1 MSTQVTNA
9 DQIAFWN
16 AKAGSKWVEY
26 QTQLDRQI
34 GGLGD
39 AMLRAAELGAGHRV
53 LDVGCG
59 CGATALQAAEHV
71 GASGTVTGVDVSAPM
86 LARARARARA
96 SQGGLSQVNFVEAD
110 VQADALGAALYDRVI
125 SRFGVMFFTDP
136 VAAFRNIRAAMAPAG
151 RLAFVCWR
159 GADENPWMSEP
170 VNAAARH
177 VALPPAPPADAP
189 GPMAFADPERVR
201 RILDA
206 AGLSRIDIQKHD
218 APCVIGGG
226 GDLDSCVDFL
236 FNVGPLSRALMSA
249 DFNEQSKAAIR
260 ASVCDVLRPY
270 LTPTGVVMPCAVWIV
285 TANNA

>member
-1 MSTQVTNA
+1 MSDQATNA

-26 QTQLDRQI
+26 QMQLDRQI
-34 GGLGD
+34 GVLGD
-39 AMLRAAELGAGHRV
+39 AMLRAAGLGAGHRV

-59 CGATALQAAEHV
+59 CGATALQAAAMV
-71 GASGTVTGVDVSAPM
+71 GTSGTVTGVDVSAPM
-86 LARARARARA
+86 LARARAR
-96 SQGGLSQVNFVEAD
+96 QGGLSQVQFVEAD

-136 VAAFRNIRAAMAPAG
+136 VAAFRNVRAAMAPAG

-170 VNAAARH
+170 VKVAAQH
-177 VALPPAPPADAP
+177 VELPPAPPADAP
-189 GPMAFADPERVR
+189 GPMSFADPERVR
-201 RILDA
+201 RILNA
-206 AGLSRIDIQKHD
+206 ASLAAIEIVKHD

-226 GDLDSCVDFL
+226 GDLDTCVDFL

-285 TANNA
+285 TASNA

>member
-1 MSTQVTNA
+1 MSTQATNA

-34 GGLGD
+34 GVLGD
-39 AMLRAAELGAGHRV
+39 AMLRAAGPGAGHRV

-59 CGATALQAAEHV
+59 CGATALQAAAIV

-86 LARARARARA
+86 LERACARAGQA
-96 SQGGLSQVNFVEAD
+96 GLSQVSFREAD
-110 VQADALGAALYDRVI
+110 AQTDSLGTALYDRVI

-136 VAAFRNIRAAMAPAG
+136 VAAFRNIRAAMAPSA

-170 VNAAARH
+170 VMAAARH
-177 VALPPAPPADAP
+177 VALPPAAPADTP

-206 AGLSRIDIQKHD
+206 AGLSGVEIHQHD

-226 GDLDSCVDFL
+226 GDLDTCVDFL

-260 ASVCDVLRPY
+260 ASVCDVLKPY
-270 LTPTGVVMPCAVWIV
+270 LTSAGVVMPCAVWIV
-285 TANNA
+285 TASNA

>member
-1 MSTQVTNA
+1 MSAQATNA

-26 QTQLDRQI
+26 QAQLDQQI
-34 GGLGD
+34 GVLGD
-39 AMLRAAELGAGHRV
+39 AMLGAAGLGTGHRV
-53 LDVGCG
+53 LDIGCG
-59 CGATALQAAEHV
+59 CGATALQAAAMT

-86 LARARARARA
+86 LERARARARQA
-96 SQGGLSQVNFVEAD
+96 GLSQVSFM
-110 VQADALGAALYDRVI
+110 QADAQADSLGAVLYDRVI

-136 VAAFRNIRAAMAPAG
+136 VAAFRNIRAVMAPGG

-170 VNAAARH
+170 VKAAARH

-189 GPMAFADPERVR
+189 GPMAFADPARVR
-201 RILDA
+201 RILDE
-206 AGLSRIDIQKHD
+206 AGLSGIDIQKHD

-226 GDLDSCVDFL
+226 GDLDACVDFL

-249 DFNEQSKAAIR
+249 DFNEQNKAAIR
-260 ASVCDVLRPY
+260 ASVCDVLKPY
-270 LTPTGVVMPCAVWIV
+270 LTSAGVVMPCAVWIV
-285 TANNA
+285 TASNA

>member
-1 MSTQVTNA
+1 MSDQPTNE

-16 AKAGSKWVEY
+16 AKAGNKWVEY
-26 QTQLDRQI
+26 QEQLDRQI

-39 AMLRAAELGAGHRV
+39 AMLGTSGLGTGHRV
-53 LDVGCG
+53 LDIGCG
-59 CGATALQAAEHV
+59 CGATSLQAATMV
-71 GASGTVTGVDVSAPM
+71 GASGAVTGVDVSAPM
-86 LARARARARA
+86 LERARARAR
-96 SQGGLSQVNFVEAD
+96 QGSLSQVSFLEAD
-110 VQADALGAALYDRVI
+110 VQAASLGTALYDRVI
-125 SRFGVMFFTDP
+125 SRFGVMFFIDP
-136 VAAFRNIRAAMAPAG
+136 VTAFRNVRAAMVPGG

-159 GADENPWMSEP
+159 GTDENPWMGEP
-170 VNAAARH
+170 LNAAARH
-177 VALPPAPPADAP
+177 VELPPASPADTP

-201 RILDA
+201 RILNA
-206 AGLSRIDIQKHD
+206 AGLSAVEILKHD

-226 GDLDSCVDFL
+226 GDLDTCVDFL

-285 TANNA
+285 TASNA

>member
-1 MSTQVTNA
+1 MSTSATNA

-26 QTQLDRQI
+26 QAQLDLQI
-34 GGLGD
+34 GVLGD
-39 AMLRAAELGAGHRV
+39 AMLSAAELGAGQRV
-53 LDVGCG
+53 LDIGCG
-59 CGATALQAAEHV
+59 CGATALQAAAMV

-86 LARARARARA
+86 LERARARARQA
-96 SQGGLSQVNFVEAD
+96 GAGRVSFLEAD
-110 VQADALGAALYDRVI
+110 AQTDSLGTALYERVI

-136 VAAFRNIRAAMAPAG
+136 VAAFGNIRAVMAPGG

-170 VNAAARH
+170 VEAAARH
-177 VALPPAPPADAP
+177 VELPPAPPADAP

-201 RILDA
+201 RILSA
-206 AGLSRIDIQKHD
+206 AGLSGIDVQKHD

-226 GDLDSCVDFL
+226 GDLDTCVDFL

-249 DFNEQSKAAIR
+249 DFNERSKAAIR
-260 ASVCDVLRPY
+260 ASVGEVLKPY
-270 LTPTGVVMPCAVWIV
+270 LTSAGVVMPCAVWIV
-285 TANNA
+285 TARNT

>member
-1 MSTQVTNA
+1 MSAQATNA

-16 AKAGSKWVEY
+16 AKAGNKWVEY
-26 QTQLDRQI
+26 QAQLDKQI
-34 GGLGD
+34 GVLGD
-39 AMLRAAELGAGHRV
+39 AMLSAVGLGTGHRV
-53 LDVGCG
+53 LDIGCG
-59 CGATALQAAEHV
+59 CGATALQAAALV

-86 LARARARARA
+86 LERARARAR
-96 SQGGLSQVNFVEAD
+96 QDGLSQVHFREAD
-110 VQADALGAALYDRVI
+110 VQADALGTALYDRVI

-136 VAAFRNIRAAMAPAG
+136 VAAFRNVRAAMAPKG

-170 VNAAARH
+170 VKAAARH
-177 VALPPAPPADAP
+177 VELPPAAPADAP

-201 RILDA
+201 RILNA
-206 AGLSRIDIQKHD
+206 AGLGAIEIVKHD

-226 GDLDSCVDFL
+226 GDLDTCVDFL

-270 LTPTGVVMPCAVWIV
+270 LTPDGVVMPCAVWIV